1 MAKPKILI
9 AGAGLGGLAT
19 ACCLL
24 KRGFDVEVYEQAPVL
39 SEVGAGIQISANA
52 MHVLRYLGLGDAILR
67 VGVQPKAYVFRLHD
81 TGEMIQ
87 TFALSEEHR
96 RQHGAP
102 YIQLHRADLH
112 DLLVDTAR
120 ELKPDVVHLNRKVVG
135 FVERDGAVELNFAQ
149 GAPARGG
156 MLIGADGLKSVVR
169 AQLFDTVPP
178 TYTGDGVWRVTV
190 STERLP
196 PEGRLEQVMSMFM
209 GPGGHAVCYYLRGG
223 AVLNFAGTVEAPV
236 SEESWTL
243 KFPWENLKAD
253 FAGWHPA
260 IQAIIDAADRKNAT
274 AGRCIIARRS
284 VPGAR
289 GTSPFSAMPRI
300 RRSPTSRRAPPWR
313 SRTAL
318 FSRAHW
324 SAKARSRRHW
334 MSFNA
339 IGWIALRAWWS
350 SRTRTRSCSTCIP
363 RRRSDNG
370 SRNGTRARIA
380 TVGSIPTIH

>member
-1 MAKPKILI
+1 
-9 AGAGLGGLAT
+9 
-19 ACCLL
+19 
-24 KRGFDVEVYEQAPVL
+24 
-39 SEVGAGIQISANA
+39 
-52 MHVLRYLGLGDAILR
+52 MHVLRYLGLGDAVLR

-120 ELKPDVVHLNRKVVG
+120 ELKPDVVHLNRKGVG
-135 FVERDGAVELNFAQ
+135 FVERHGAVELNFAQ
-149 GAPARGG
+149 GAPTRGG

-260 IQAIIDAADRKNAT
+260 IQAIIDGADRNECYRGSLHNPPPIRTWSKGHITILGDAAHPT
-274 AGRCIIARRS
+274 LPYLAQGAAMAIEDAAICAQCLAHRPDDAESALRIYCSLRRK
-284 VPGAR
+284 
-289 GTSPFSAMPRI
+289 
-300 RRSPTSRRAPPWR
+300 
-313 SRTAL
+313 
-318 FSRAHW
+318 RAHKVQRLAA
-324 SAKARSRRHW
+324 S
-334 MSFNA
+334 
-339 IGWIALRAWWS
+339 
-350 SRTRTRSCSTCIP
+350 
-363 RRRSDNG
+363 NG
-370 SRNGTRARIA
+370 QRYHFGGLSGTIRNTAMRIMGGTRLLR
-380 TVGSIPTIH
+380 HY